1 MTSDI
6 AKQVALKTILGTC
19 VPKPATLHVQMIC
32 VTDRVDTAQSAA
44 SKIQTSYV
52 GQHCVIL
59 DDMGFRVISRV
70 QVRHV

>member
-6 AKQVALKTILGTC
+6 AKQVALKTVLGTC

-52 GQHCVIL
+52 GQHVSMGTLSEVIVKPQFVHL
-59 DDMGFRVISRV
+59 Y
-70 QVRHV
+70 